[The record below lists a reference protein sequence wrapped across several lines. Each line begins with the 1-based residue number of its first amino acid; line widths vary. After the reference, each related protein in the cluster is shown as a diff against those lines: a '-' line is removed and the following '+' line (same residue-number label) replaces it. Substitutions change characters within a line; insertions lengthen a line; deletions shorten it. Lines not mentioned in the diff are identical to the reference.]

1 MKKNPKLEAR
11 RKKINKDID
20 IFVNKS
26 FDMADR
32 IHALL
37 KMKGMKQKDLNN
49 E

>member
-37 KMKGMKQKDLNN
+37 KTKGMDQSKISK
-49 E
+49 